1 MPNKSCGQMVLFCS
15 APSFGIHPFVA
26 VERVNNSTADFSEG
40 RDEGRDVQKFAPSR
54 IRRRCPLKVIG
65 RSIWYTFHFSLEE
78 RGDGRSQILLIIYQ

>member
-40 RDEGRDVQKFAPSR
+40 RDVQKFAPSR
-54 IRRRCPLKVIG
+54 IRRRRPLKVIG
-65 RSIWYTFHFSLEE
+65 RSIWYTFHFSL
-78 RGDGRSQILLIIYQ
+78 